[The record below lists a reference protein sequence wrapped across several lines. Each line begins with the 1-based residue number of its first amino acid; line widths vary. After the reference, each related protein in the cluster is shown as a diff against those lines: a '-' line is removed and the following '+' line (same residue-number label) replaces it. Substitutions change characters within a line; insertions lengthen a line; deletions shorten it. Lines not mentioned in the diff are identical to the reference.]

1 MLSVFV
7 TDVFNRLFGT
17 LECEVVG
24 VQTERFLTLAMRENL
39 DLWACRRPDGCTL
52 CFRTRMLNLR
62 NVEELAGQAGCEF
75 RLKKK
80 RGLPP
85 FLKKYRTRYGILA
98 GVILFF
104 AFLLVMTSFVWEID
118 VVGACSDAEKQQILA
133 VLHDNGFYIGASLAR
148 QDYTDLKNACLE
160 RLDSIGY
167 LTVNVNGTRATVEV
181 SPKKEKPSLRFAP
194 CNIVAAADG
203 VVRSV
208 RVYNGVTE
216 VRKGDLVR
224 KGQLL
229 AGGVYNSK
237 VLGFRT
243 VHASACVMA
252 ETIET
257 LETFVPCA
265 SAARVH
271 TGQSSSYSYLELFGW
286 RINLTFRPSSPFEEY
301 TVSVNEKRPELFPG
315 RDLPVRYGR
324 VEFRETQREPGKS
337 EQEEVLE
344 EARRRLAELEHVAM
358 AGKEIVSR
366 QMHVVPQPDGIR
378 AQYVYTVLRDI
389 AEEQIIETKE

>member
-1 MLSVFV
+1 MLSRWI
-7 TDVFNRLFGT
+7 TQVFNRLLGT
-17 LECEVVG
+17 LECEILG
-24 VQTERFLTLAMRENL
+24 AQTERFLTLAMHESL
-39 DLWACRRPDGCTL
+39 DLWACHRSESGTL
-52 CFRTRMLNLR
+52 CFCTRMMNR
-62 NVEELAGQAGCEF
+62 RTVEDLSLQAGCTF

-85 FLKKYRTRYGILA
+85 FLNKYRTRYGILA
-98 GVILFF
+98 GMILFS
-104 AFLLVMTSFVWEID
+104 AFLLLMTSFVWEIN
-118 VVGACSDAEKQQILA
+118 VYGAQSEAEKQQVLA
-133 VLHDNGFYIGASLAR
+133 VLRDNGFYIGASLAC

-167 LTVNVNGTRATVEV
+167 LTVNVNGTRATVEI

-208 RVYNGVTE
+208 RVYNGVSV

-243 VHASACVMA
+243 VHASACILA
-252 ETIET
+252 ETVET
-257 LETFVPCA
+257 LETFVPYA
-265 SAARVH
+265 TAARVH
-271 TGQSSSYSYLELFGW
+271 TGQCASYFYMELFGW
-286 RINLTFRPSSPFEEY
+286 RIPFSFCTSSPFEEA
-301 TVSVNEKRPELFPG
+301 TVSVSEKRLEIVPG
-315 RDLPVRYGR
+315 RNLPVRYGR
-324 VEFRETQREPGKS
+324 VEFWETKRELGRS
-337 EQEEVLE
+337 EQEAVLE
-344 EARRRLAELEHVAM
+344 EARKRLAELEHVAM
-358 AGKEIVSR
+358 AGKQIVSR
-366 QMHVVPQPDGIR
+366 QMNIHPQNDGIR